1 MKRACSPNSITS
13 LNYSS
18 VTIECLER
26 PDLLDDKESY
36 ISGSV
41 LRGGKLAWLVRGA
54 TLEVINTG
62 TGSRQASYR
71 FGWSPSHQRSVCIS
85 SVSELHVEDGIKL
98 LVGLKDLSGGGGGT
112 VCIFDPFVSRV
123 IKAVEVPYP
132 VTVVE
137 GVTGSGGAQAV
148 AHAFRFVRYTSYK
161 S

>member
-26 PDLLDDKESY
+26 PDVLDDTESY
-36 ISGSV
+36 ISGQV

-54 TLEVINTG
+54 TLEVINTV
-62 TGSRQASYR
+62 TGLRHASYR
-71 FGWSPSHQRSVCIS
+71 FGWSPHQQRSVCIS
-85 SVSELHVEDGIKL
+85 SVSELHIEDGTKL
-98 LVGLKDLSGGGGGT
+98 LIGLKDLCGGGGGI

-123 IKAVEVPYP
+123 IKAIEVPYP

-137 GVTGSGGAQAV
+137 CVTSSGGAQASP
-148 AHAFRFVRYTSYK
+148 HAFRFV
-161 S
+161 